1 MEKQLSNYIKYC
13 LGYIKLTRERTVAA
27 QQKDSVNIAKKYF
40 NLEGLLN
47 GETDGNL
54 GELVALETFYS
65 YDPKKVPEEKKDE
78 YTKEKELANKLDN
91 IYQKFQNDPFTKQI
105 IFSFGYFEIELP
117 LQTENDAEDEVE
129 MMRHAQGDITTEEI
143 KEVTSFLDTN
153 YVGKKVVVGE
163 ESGTILGRSFGK
175 IRVQFKSG
183 IKAVEKSIIIVAKA
197 TAEDA
202 RAYLKDEAI
211 RKIKEK
217 EETENDEAG
226 EKVKTK
232 IDRYPLFSLPV
243 RIEKDINKAGVGK
256 YSVYAVDPEILVNIG
271 MLESILGEGLYFQLL
286 KEVGEYEIAGKLA
299 LPLTDLEV
307 FKEVWHKIKA
317 QLRLKEGINFDEES
331 FSLEE
336 VKITLSPRVN
346 YFLAEDLAK
355 LAQLPEEA
363 LGDTALTSWTVDDEL
378 TIDGDTP
385 HEKELYFPFLYDKY
399 QLSTLSLL
407 GNKSAIIQGPPGTGK
422 SETIANVLSH
432 LAATGK
438 RVLFVSQKAQALKV
452 VKDKLKKL
460 DVKYLFGYIPNPNS
474 AQIGEEDEID
484 GIAPQL
490 SALGSYIQSLDI
502 VFSGNKQ
509 LTSLKPVLP
518 LGPVVEEK
526 LDLQARISANIETQR
541 RYYKL
546 NQELLSLKKYDVIVT
561 DFSCFA
567 NKFSETDW
575 QALKKLKKE
584 IEEAKKILKA
594 HEKENPGKKNG
605 DLFEELQAFKGQ
617 RLSQPLSE
625 IKGRFLALDDE
636 ITELQDHIEQ
646 LTSEIETYAS
656 TKEKA
661 LFDQHFSTLE
671 SAKNNYLAT
680 LAVVREDIERTAY
693 DRHNKLFR
701 KINNVSR
708 NLRLKETLKQLP
720 REIIDYVDSYLAQ
733 DTSRTEARKFVA
745 SLCGYFE
752 HYSKIQELEEKK
764 VALMNMLNGFC
775 TENGKQVPTE
785 IAQMM
790 SGSICRP
797 DVSLIETKNFFD
809 IRVHYFAYHE
819 KLDDL
824 TETKQQ
830 LENKCD
836 DGLAVTGLTHDDY
849 SMLDEVIADNS
860 AEEVKRN
867 ILRTQEIKKELA
879 ELVKVESVNSLS
891 SKTKRLEIDR
901 TKRIAAYLQNI
912 VNENIIKK
920 WKTGITIK
928 QVVQKL
934 SKAFG
939 KSKKAF
945 KTFDNLR
952 KDTDNF
958 NAILDL
964 IPIWIME
971 LDDASRIIPLMP
983 GLFDY
988 VILDEA
994 SQCNV
999 AYTLPVMFRSKR
1011 ALFVGDSEQM
1021 RDSTIMF
1028 KSNKHFESL
1037 ARMYQIPVERQIKAY
1052 GDTVQSVL
1060 NIAENR
1066 GFMAKNLHYHYRSP
1080 RELIGFSNE
1089 YFYKPNGKNLIPLN
1103 SNYFAYKD
1111 TNRVMLIHEIESDWS
1126 EEFSDNVNVAEA
1138 KGVLNLFKELRADG
1152 KYADKSIGILTFF
1165 NHQATYL
1172 RELFEQEGLK
1182 EERDN
1187 YKISIIEGIQGD
1199 EKDIVIYSFV
1209 IRSPDQ
1215 KKRYTALT
1223 GEGGD
1228 IQAAVNRGRVNVAFS
1243 RARLQVHC
1251 FVSMPPRE
1259 MPDKIWLKKYL
1270 EYVKENGEV
1279 AFYSTELKP
1288 FDSYF
1293 EEDFYNLIH
1302 KKLKK
1307 GYTIQNQVA
1316 SCGFKID
1323 FVISNANTGKKLA
1336 VECDGP
1342 THFKDEIDEAY
1353 GIHIQSDEERQ
1364 RVLEAAGWNFCR
1376 IKYMD
1381 WINKEFDRE
1390 TVVETIVD
1398 LLT

>member
-1 MEKQLSNYIKYC
+1 MEKELSNYIKYC
-13 LGYIKLTRERTVAA
+13 LGYVKLTRERTVAA
-27 QQKDSVNIAKKYF
+27 QQKDSANLPQKYF
-40 NLEGLLN
+40 GLEGLLN
-47 GETDGNL
+47 GDTDGSL
-54 GELVALETFYS
+54 GELVNLETFYS
-65 YDPKKVPEEKKDE
+65 YDPKKVPEEKRDE
-78 YTKEKELANKLDN
+78 YEKQKELANKLDN
-91 IYQKFQNDPFTKQI
+91 IYQKYQNDPFTKQI

-117 LQTENDAEDEVE
+117 LETENPEDEAALL
-129 MMRHAQGDITTEEI
+129 RHAQGNINEDEA
-143 KEVTSFLDTN
+143 KELVSFLDTN
-153 YVGKKVVVGE
+153 YVGKSVTVNGE
-163 ESGTILGRSFGK
+163 PAKIIGRSFGK
-175 IRVQFKSG
+175 IKVEFENG
-183 IKAVEKSIIIVAKA
+183 TAKAVEKSVIVAPKA
-197 TAEDA
+197 TTEDA
-202 RAYLKDEAI
+202 REYLKNQATEKLREREEDE
-211 RKIKEK
+211 
-217 EETENDEAG
+217 EEEG
-226 EKVKTK
+226 EVKVKKGK

-243 RIEKDINKAGVGK
+243 RIEKEINKSGVGK
-256 YSVYAVDPEILVNIG
+256 YSVYSVDPEVQVNIG
-271 MLESILGEGLYFQLL
+271 MLETILGEGLYFQLL
-286 KEVGEYEIAGKLA
+286 KEVGEYEIEGKLA
-299 LPLTDLEV
+299 MPLSDLEV
-307 FKEVWHKIKA
+307 FKEIWHKIKA
-317 QLRLKEGINFDEES
+317 QLRLTKVNFEEES
-331 FSLEE
+331 FSLDD
-336 VKITLSPRVN
+336 VKIALSPRVN

-355 LAQLPEEA
+355 LAQLPEDQ

-378 TIDGDTP
+378 TIEGDTP
-385 HEKELYFPFLYDKY
+385 HETDLYFPFLYDKY

-407 GNKSAIIQGPPGTGK
+407 GNKASIIQGPPGTGK

-490 SALGSYIQSLDI
+490 SAIGSHIQKLDH
-502 VFSGNKQ
+502 SGGMAF
-509 LTSLKPVLP
+509 LP
-518 LGPVVEEK
+518 LVPVVKEK
-526 LDLQARISANIETQR
+526 IDLQEKISSSIEKQR
-541 RYYKL
+541 RYYQL
-546 NQELLSLKKYDVIVT
+546 HQELVSLKKYDITVS
-561 DFSCFA
+561 DFGCFA
-567 NKFSETDW
+567 EKFSASDW
-575 QALKKLKKE
+575 QTIKNLKIEIEQAKSDLKKY
-584 IEEAKKILKA
+584 
-594 HEKENPGKKNG
+594 EKENPENNSEISFE
-605 DLFEELQAFKGQ
+605 DLKAFKDDK
-617 RLSQPLSE
+617 LTKPLTE
-625 IKGRFLALDDE
+625 IKGRFLELEDG
-636 ITELQDHIEQ
+636 ITGLQSEIEQ
-646 LTSEIETYAS
+646 LNKEIETYS
-656 TKEKA
+656 TSKEKSD
-661 LFDQHFSTLE
+661 FDQRFVILE
-671 SAKNNYLAT
+671 ASKNDYNEL
-680 LAVVREDIERTAY
+680 LSVLRKDIEETAY
-693 DRHNKLFR
+693 DRHSKLFR

-708 NLRLKETLKQLP
+708 SFRLKETLGKLP
-720 REIIDYVDSYLAQ
+720 REIVDYVTEFLAK
-733 DTSRTEARKFVA
+733 DTSRTDAKKFMA

-752 HYSKIQELEEKK
+752 HYKNIRILEEKK
-764 VALMNMLNGFC
+764 TELVGILNDFC
-775 TENGKQVPTE
+775 KENGKVLPTE

-790 SGSICRP
+790 KGCICRL
-797 DVSLIETKNFFD
+797 DVSITEAKNFFS
-809 IRVHYFAYHE
+809 ILTHYFGYHE
-819 KLDDL
+819 KLNDL
-824 TETKQQ
+824 TTTK
-830 LENKCD
+830 
-836 DGLAVTGLTHDDY
+836 DGLEAKCEDGLTTCGLSQRDY
-849 SMLDEVIADNS
+849 LTLDEIIEDETIS
-860 AEEVKRN
+860 AEQTKHG
-867 ILRTQEIKKELA
+867 ILRVQEIKKELA
-879 ELVKVESVNSLS
+879 DLSRAENVNALS
-891 SKTKRLEIDR
+891 SKLKSTESDR
-901 TKRIAAYLQNI
+901 TKRIAGYLQNI
-912 VNENIIKK
+912 VNQNILKK

-928 QVVQKL
+928 QIVQKL

-945 KTFDNLR
+945 KTFDAIR
-952 KDTDNF
+952 KDANNF
-958 NAILDL
+958 QAMLDL

-1037 ARMYQIPVERQIKAY
+1037 ARMYQIPVERQIKAF

-1089 YFYKPNGKNLIPLN
+1089 YFYKPNGKDLIPLN
-1103 SNYFAYKD
+1103 SNYLAYGD
-1111 TNRVMLIHEIESDWS
+1111 TNRVMLVHEVESDWS
-1126 EEFSDNVNVAEA
+1126 EEFSDKVNVAEA
-1138 KGVLNLFKELRADG
+1138 KAILELFKELRGDE

-1165 NHQATYL
+1165 NHQATFL
-1172 RELFEQEGLK
+1172 RELFEQEGFK

-1187 YKISIIEGIQGD
+1187 YKVSIIEGVQGD

-1209 IRSPDQ
+1209 IRSPEQ
-1215 KKRYTALT
+1215 KNKYTSLT

-1243 RARLQVHC
+1243 RAKLQVHC
-1251 FVSMPPRE
+1251 FVSMPPQE

-1270 EYVKENGEV
+1270 EYIKENGEV

-1293 EEDFYNLIH
+1293 EEDFYNLMRSE
-1302 KKLKK
+1302 LKS

-1316 SCGFKID
+1316 SCGFKLD
-1323 FVISNANTGKKLA
+1323 FVISNANTGKKIA

-1364 RVLEAAGWNFCR
+1364 RVLEAAGWKFFR

-1381 WINKEFDRE
+1381 WISEEFERK
-1390 TVVETIVD
+1390 TVVEMIIE